1 MLKGNYA
8 AGTTYSVGDLVKY
21 TDGAIYRL
29 HFPATSGTPPT
40 NTRYWTRQVSVT
52 ELAALLAVDA
62 QANAVGEIPA
72 LANNLTTSSTG
83 KALDAKQGK
92 VLKGLIDD
100 LTEALGALD
109 LRVTALE
116 EGDETEQ
123 TPGTGGGE
131 GGEGGTG
138 GGEGEPGSGES

>member
-8 AGTTYSVGDLVKY
+8 EGTTYSVGDLVKY

-62 QANAVGEIPA
+62 QTNAVGEIPA

-100 LTEALGALD
+100 LTEALSDLD
-109 LRVTALE
+109 ARVTALE
-116 EGDETEQ
+116 PEPEEDTE
-123 TPGTGGGE
+123 
-131 GGEGGTG
+131 
-138 GGEGEPGSGES
+138 GGEGEPGSDAT